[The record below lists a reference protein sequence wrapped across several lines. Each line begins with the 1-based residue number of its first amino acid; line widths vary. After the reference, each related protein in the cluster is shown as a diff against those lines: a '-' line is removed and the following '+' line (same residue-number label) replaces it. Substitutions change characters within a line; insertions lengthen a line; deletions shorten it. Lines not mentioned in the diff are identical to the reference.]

1 MTRRWRAYLALAL
14 VAVMA
19 LTSQSMAI
27 ARGAA
32 GVAGQ
37 IELCTGTGT
46 GPLTV
51 YVDETGKP
59 TGPPH
64 ICPDFALHFLAFVTP
79 PAIAPVPLA
88 VVERAFSSRHLGLCA
103 ETAVLTACARDPPA
117 AV

>member
-37 IELCTGTGT
+37 IELCTGT

>member
-1 MTRRWRAYLALAL
+1 MIRRWRTYLALAL
-14 VAVMA
+14 VAMMA
-19 LTSQSMAI
+19 LTSQSMAV

-37 IELCTGTGT
+37 IELCTGT

-79 PAIAPVPLA
+79 PAIVPVPLA
-88 VVERAFSSRHLGLCA
+88 LVERPLSARHLGLSA
-103 ETAVLTACARDPPA
+103 EAAILTACARDPPA
-117 AV
+117 AI

>member
-37 IELCTGTGT
+37 IELCTGT

-88 VVERAFSSRHLGLCA
+88 VVGRAFSSRHLGLCA

>member
-1 MTRRWRAYLALAL
+1 ML

-19 LTSQSMAI
+19 LTSHSMAA

-37 IELCTGTGT
+37 IELCTGTG
-46 GPLTV
+46 PITV
-51 YVDETGKP
+51 YVDENGEP

-79 PAIAPVPLA
+79 PGIAPVP
-88 VVERAFSSRHLGLCA
+88 VEAEFHLT
-103 ETAVLTACARDPPA
+103 TAATPVLRDGVRLITATARGPPA
-117 AV
+117 IV